1 MAKKEELKDDKIL
14 GSGEEAN
21 TGAQTPSN
29 DEEGKAPNTGNGIA
43 IKGAPKAQANST
55 TKNNDKSIIVNN
67 AGFSSVKA
75 LEINSVNK
83 GRKKPVDSIK
93 VSIQEIVGKI
103 HALTGTTHKIVFQT
117 DMKFIEE
124 IAKNNQNQ
132 EVVVRYL
139 NALTAGRKFGFGV
152 LADGTVKEPVLAV
165 MHLPSDQYKSDVK
178 GDFDPSAFITDIKN
192 VNRNKIKNTLKAVIP
207 TDMGGEPALISAD
220 DRTSDNILVYLDL
233 SKIFMNMI
241 REAGDTFGKADD
253 SYGVIIS
260 IEGTK
265 LDENTLVS
273 IIKIE
278 NKLSKAIG
286 LIK

>member
-1 MAKKEELKDDKIL
+1 MAKKEEIVKKEDVT
-14 GSGEEAN
+14 SGEEVKGTEN
-21 TGAQTPSN
+21 TNAKSGWESQPTGEETSGA
-29 DEEGKAPNTGNGIA
+29 GVA
-43 IKGAPKAQANST
+43 IKGAPKNSE
-55 TKNNDKSIIVNN
+55 KKVEKSVIINN

-75 LEINSVNK
+75 LEINSANT

-103 HALTGTTHKIVFQT
+103 HAITGTTHKVVFQT

-139 NALTAGRKFGFGV
+139 NALTAGRKFGFGIMP
-152 LADGTVKEPVLAV
+152 DGTVKEPVLAV
-165 MHLPSDQYKSDVK
+165 MHLPSDEYKSDVK
-178 GDFDPSAFITDIKN
+178 GEFDPAAMITDIKN

-207 TDMGGEPALISAD
+207 TDMNGEPALISAD

-241 REAGDTFGKADD
+241 REQGDVFGRADD
-253 SYGVIIS
+253 AYGVIIS
-260 IEGTK
+260 VEGTK
-265 LDENTLVS
+265 LDENTVVS